1 MLAPIRKVRFG
12 GVSITL
18 RADLLA
24 CIEYSDVAEGAS
36 LEAAALALQPEHDGE
51 KGVVVS
57 KCSDPRVWSDL
68 FFAFSASWRD
78 ESGWNAEHSARADDP
93 LIHPRK
99 RQRYVDLAKLVSH
112 REFTQLRQ
120 VLWGLLLEAV
130 LPPGETAT
138 ENAGDEPRSEA

>member
-1 MLAPIRKVRFG
+1 MLAPIRKVKFG

-18 RADLLA
+18 RADLFA
-24 CIEYSDVAEGAS
+24 CIEYSDVTEGAS
-36 LEAAALALQPEHDGE
+36 LESAALALQPEHDAQQ
-51 KGVVVS
+51 GVIVS
-57 KCSDPRVWSDL
+57 KCQDSRLWTDL
-68 FFAFSASWRD
+68 FYAFAASWRD
-78 ESGWNAEHSARADDP
+78 ESGWNSEHSTRAEDP

-112 REFTQLRQ
+112 RQFEQLRQ

-138 ENAGDEPRSEA
+138 ENAGEEPRSEA